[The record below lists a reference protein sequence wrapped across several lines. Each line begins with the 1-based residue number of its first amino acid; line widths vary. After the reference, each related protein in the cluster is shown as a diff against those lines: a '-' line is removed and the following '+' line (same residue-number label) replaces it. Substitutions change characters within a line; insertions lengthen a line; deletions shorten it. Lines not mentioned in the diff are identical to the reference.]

1 MNNRDSMDK
10 KKKLFL
16 LPAALALLLAGC
28 GTHEE
33 KPVTAVSQ
41 AAPVAVESI
50 VPVREAG
57 VPGQSERLLVPAKA
71 VFHNGELSGVLVVG
85 ADNRI
90 SQRWIRLGRSMNGDV
105 VVLGGVDKGELV
117 VGVYNPELGEGVTVI
132 KSQKVTEE
140 VQSK

>member
-1 MNNRDSMDK
+1 
-10 KKKLFL
+10 
-16 LPAALALLLAGC
+16 
-28 GTHEE
+28 
-33 KPVTAVSQ
+33 
-41 AAPVAVESI
+41 

-57 VPGQSERLLVPAKA
+57 VPGQSELLLVPAKA
-71 VFHNGELSGVLVVG
+71 VFHNGELAGVLVVG

-117 VGVYNPELGEGVTVI
+117 VGVYKPELGEGVTVI

-140 VQSK
+140 VHSK